1 VKMACVLHNQ
11 MATFAQAAVSGDKI
25 G

>member
-1 VKMACVLHNQ
+1 MACALHNQ
-11 MATFAQAAVSGDKI
+11 MATFAQAAVSGNKI